1 MAYGAGELGDM
12 IRTVWG
18 VMLLATAMGACWVLL
33 ALTRPEATTPPE
45 DLPVEAVP
53 PFCTVGDMMHLQEV
67 INECH
72 ERLRHCQST
81 QCSQEGDTGNE
92 N

>member
-1 MAYGAGELGDM
+1 MAYGAGELGDL

-18 VMLLATAMGACWVLL
+18 MVLLGLATGACWVLF
-33 ALTRPEATTPPE
+33 ALTRPEARTPPE

-53 PFCTVGDMMHLQEV
+53 PFCTVSDMISMQEV
-67 INECH
+67 LNECY
-72 ERLRHCQST
+72 ERLRVCQQT
-81 QCSQEGDTGNE
+81 QESKTGDTGNE